1 VSSVLIAPPLS
12 ALLPGVYEA
21 PGLSTGAGGRVPLKA
36 PQYPTVRLSKKA
48 GTQIPLHFIRGRAAF
63 CLDSLCGRC
72 YILPDRRSNAV
83 TQIASLKPY
92 GSNRNKHSSSRSPL
106 FFIGRDRHGF
116 WTLRDQSGTRGGLFA
131 NLAEAYRFALF
142 ESGNCPQAIVE
153 VPGFLE
159 LDMSASPKTAAN
171 DAA

>member
-1 VSSVLIAPPLS
+1 M
-12 ALLPGVYEA
+12 
-21 PGLSTGAGGRVPLKA
+21 
-36 PQYPTVRLSKKA
+36 VRLSKKA
-48 GTQIPLHFIRGRAAF
+48 GTQTL
-63 CLDSLCGRC
+63 
-72 YILPDRRSNAV
+72 YILYAAGMLSVSIPYAVAATSSRPDRRSNAV

-92 GSNRNKHSSSRSPL
+92 GSNKNEHSSSRSPL
-106 FFIGRDRHGF
+106 FFIGRNRHGF
-116 WTLRDQSGTRGGLFA
+116 WTLRDQSGARGGLFA

-142 ESGNCPQAIVE
+142 ESGNRPQAIVE